1 MSECY
6 NMENEDDDLKDAA
19 RFGAGVIT
27 AIGVTLLCVLGW
39 VVFRG

>member
-19 RFGAGVIT
+19 RFGLGIMVALGF
-27 AIGVTLLCVLGW
+27 LCVLGW
-39 VVFRG
+39 VVFH